1 MAGLFG
7 GGSPS
12 PPAVI
17 QTPATVIPVA
27 PKGPQLA
34 PGQRYPGGPIERGG
48 AIIAAP
54 MASVEDEEERR
65 RRNSILQLDVLGGDG
80 SSSGAAD
87 AGAGDSSGS
96 ADGSAY

>member
-7 GGSPS
+7 GAPS

-34 PGQRYPGGPIERGG
+34 PGQKYPGGPIER
-48 AIIAAP
+48 APVIIAPVA
-54 MASVEDEEERR
+54 AVEDEDERR
-65 RRNSILQLDVLGGDG
+65 RRLSIIGADYYMGGDG
-80 SSSGAAD
+80 GSSGAAD
-87 AGAGDSSGS
+87 AGAGDSSGA